1 LIHAQNVYAIM
12 MRTLSRLEF
21 ALGRNVGWSFGGGY
35 QMYVAP
41 YAFAGANGFYRRR
54 DQGLFLGYF
63 KAETGEPLMI

>member
-1 LIHAQNVYAIM
+1 
-12 MRTLSRLEF
+12 
-21 ALGRNVGWSFGGGY
+21 
-35 QMYVAP
+35 MYVAP